1 MFKKIL
7 LLSVFIINT
16 IGVWGQSMSSHFSGY
31 DTLSLQDLMNIKITV
46 ASVTELTAKESP
58 AIVSTI
64 SSEDIKAMGANDLMD
79 VLKLIPGF
87 QFGVDVEGVVG
98 LSVRGNWSHE
108 GKVVLLYDGQE
119 LNEGLYSTLQFGN
132 HYPVQNIE
140 RIEIIRGPGSSMYGG
155 YAAHAVINV
164 VTRTAKA
171 NAEYQASV
179 RYDLSEGV
187 NTGKGLSLYGGIK
200 SKSGNSFNIQA
211 SQNSTQRSLSKY
223 YDAFGNN
230 YSMENESWI
239 HNSFVNFNGSIS
251 GFKLTAIYDD
261 YLINERDEYQEIA
274 SGNVPLKFINFW
286 SELKYDW
293 QVSSK
298 LKISPKINYKKQTP
312 WKYTSDDTLNLNSAL
327 FDIASERISFNLNSI
342 YTPTSKISISGGANY
357 FTDKSTQKIELN
369 YFYSNN
375 SKTLE
380 YGNFAIYGQALF
392 QVLKTN
398 IIAGCRFN
406 NSSRFA
412 STLVP
417 RIGITKSTDQFHLK
431 ALYSKS
437 FRSPS
442 TLNIDL
448 ADNIKPEVTDVIEI
462 EGGLR
467 TNENGYLTI
476 NAFHI
481 QTKDPIIYFFN
492 EFTQSDSYINASST
506 GTSGCELDYK
516 YKKRKFT
523 ATISLSYYAILEN
536 EEMSIFSFNDQE
548 NEHIGIAPLKLNALL
563 KYSISSEV
571 SASATLNHLSKREGI
586 DIIDEQYQVLR
597 TKTYQPF
604 TEVNLFA
611 EYSPSHIRGLSLSFG
626 CTNILGQKTYFI
638 QPYNNYH
645 GALPGLGRNFQF
657 KITFQNF

>member
-1 MFKKIL
+1 
-7 LLSVFIINT
+7 
-16 IGVWGQSMSSHFSGY
+16 VWGQSMSSHFSGY

-46 ASVTELTAKESP
+46 ASVTELTAKETP

-64 SSEDIKAMGANDLMD
+64 TSEDIKAMGANDLMD

-171 NAEYQASV
+171 NVEYQASV

-187 NTGKGLSLYGGIK
+187 NTGKGLNLYGGFK

-239 HNSFVNFNGSIS
+239 HNSFVNFNGTIS
-251 GFKLTAIYDD
+251 GIKITAIYDD

-274 SGNVPLKFINFW
+274 PGNVPLKFTNFW
-286 SELKYDW
+286 SEIKYDW
-293 QVSSK
+293 QVNNK

-327 FDIASERISFNLNSI
+327 FDITSERISFNLNSI
-342 YTPTSKISISGGANY
+342 YTPTSKISISGGTNY
-357 FTDKSTQKIELN
+357 FTDISTQNLVSN

-380 YGNFAIYGQALF
+380 YGNFAVYGQALF
-392 QVLKTN
+392 QILKMN

-406 NSSRFA
+406 NNSRFA

-448 ADNIKPEVTDVIEI
+448 ADHIKPEVTDVIEI

-481 QTKDPIIYFFN
+481 QTKDPIIYYFN
-492 EFTQSDSYINASST
+492 ELTQSDSYINASST
-506 GTSGCELDYK
+506 GSSGFELDYK
-516 YKKRKFT
+516 YKKGKLT
-523 ATISLSYYAILEN
+523 ATTSLSYYAILEK

-548 NEHIGIAPLKLNALL
+548 NEHIGIAPIKLNALV
-563 KYSISSEV
+563 KYSISNEV
-571 SASATLNHLSKREGI
+571 SASATINHLSKREGI
-586 DIIDEQYQVLR
+586 DKIDEQYKVLT
-597 TKTYQPF
+597 TKTYKPF
-604 TEVNLFA
+604 TEVNLFV
-611 EYSPSHIRGLSLSFG
+611 EYSPSHIKGLSLSFG
-626 CTNILGQKTYFI
+626 CTNILGQQTYYI